1 MAEYPAEFEVDA
13 VLRDGGVVH
22 IRPITPDDKELLH
35 DLFESMGQRSRYFR
49 FFQDKEDLSPRE
61 LEYFTN
67 VDYDNRMAFAVLL
80 DDKMIGV
87 GRYDREEDDPSQAEV
102 AFAVVDAHQ
111 NRGIGTQLLQL
122 MTAYARTTGLKG
134 FKALVLPDNVQMIR
148 MFRHSGYEIERTME
162 EGVYSVAFPVAQ
174 SEGTRA
180 AEEEREKRAIAA
192 SLNPIFYPR
201 SITVV
206 GASRK
211 EDSIGARLFHNLL
224 SGRFSGPIYPVNP
237 AATYVHSVRAYKS
250 VLDIPDPVDLAFI
263 VVPAP
268 LVIPAVKECAEK
280 GVRGLVVI
288 SAGFSEVGPEGAALE
303 RELVE
308 TARSAGMRMVGPN
321 CMGLLNT
328 DPRVAVN
335 GQFSPVFPPAGN
347 VAMSSQSGALGI
359 AILDYAVRNSIGISS
374 FISVGNK
381 ADISGNDLLL
391 YWEGDPNTDVIVLYL
406 ESFGNPRRFGRLAR
420 RIARKKP
427 IIAVKSGRTKAGTRA
442 ASSHTGALAS
452 VDVAVDALFHQA
464 GVIRT
469 ATLEGLFD
477 VAVLLANQPIPKG
490 RRVGIVTNAGGPGI
504 LAADA
509 LESNGL
515 DVPEFSP
522 ELRAKLAEGLSS
534 DASTRNP
541 VDMIATAGP
550 DEYRRSIETLLGSD
564 EVDSLI
570 VSYVPATP
578 GGGPA
583 IAEVVRDAGAQYKG
597 DKTLLSVFMSAENPA
612 ELLADERVRI
622 PTYQFP
628 EAGAVALARVI
639 RHGEWLVK
647 PEGTVPVFDDA
658 RPDDARAVARK
669 ALERFADDGGWLDP
683 AEVGE
688 VLGAFGLCLPSSMVA
703 TTPDQAVEFA
713 KGLNSSV
720 AMKVVS
726 ASAVHKSDLGG
737 VVLDVHGD
745 KAVRDTFGRLMGLVD
760 DAEGVLVQEMIED
773 GLEVLVGMTED
784 PAFGP
789 LIVFGM
795 GGVLVELIGDV
806 AFRINPVTDLEA
818 AEMVRSI
825 KSAKLLE
832 GYRSFPPVD
841 IPALEQVILRV
852 SALSEAVPEISEMDL
867 NPVKVLAPGEG
878 IAIVDA
884 RVRVKPV
891 QSGWTPEL
899 IDLPG
904 LTNPVK

>member
-22 IRPITPDDKELLH
+22 IRPITPADQELLH
-35 DLFESMGQRSRYFR
+35 GLFLSMGQKSRYFR

-61 LEYFTN
+61 LEYFTT
-67 VDYDNRMAFAVLL
+67 VDYDNRMAFVAVL

-87 GRYDREEDDPSQAEV
+87 GRYDRDQDDPSHAEV
-102 AFAVVDAHQ
+102 AFAIVDAHQ
-111 NRGIGTQLLQL
+111 NRGIGTQFLQL

-148 MFRHSGYEIERTME
+148 MFRHSGYKVERTME
-162 EGVYSVAFPVAQ
+162 EGVYSVSFPVAQ

-201 SITVV
+201 SIAVI
-206 GASRK
+206 GASRH
-211 EDSIGARLFHNLL
+211 EDSIGGRLLHNLL
-224 SGRFSGPIYPVNP
+224 HGRFSGPIYPVNP

-250 VLDIPDPVDLAFI
+250 VLDIPDPVDLAFL

-280 GVRGLVVI
+280 GVKGLVVI

-308 TARSAGMRMVGPN
+308 TVRAAGMRMIGPN
-321 CMGLLNT
+321 CMGVLNT

-359 AILDYAVRNSIGISS
+359 AILDYAIRNSIGISS
-374 FISVGNK
+374 FVSVGNK

-420 RIARKKP
+420 RIARRKP

-452 VDVAVDALFHQA
+452 VDIAVDALLHQA

-469 ATLEGLFD
+469 VTLEGLFD
-477 VAVLLANQPIPKG
+477 VAVLLASQPIPKG
-490 RRVGIVTNAGGPGI
+490 RRVGIITNAGGPGI

-509 LESNGL
+509 LESHGL
-515 DVPEFSP
+515 EVPEFSAA
-522 ELRAKLAEGLSS
+522 LRSKLAEGLSA

-541 VDMIATAGP
+541 VDMIAAAGSA
-550 DEYRRSIETLLGSD
+550 EYQHSIAMLLDSD
-564 EVDSLI
+564 EIDSVI
-570 VSYVPATP
+570 VSYIPTTP
-578 GGGPA
+578 GGEQE
-583 IAEVVRDAGAQYKG
+583 IAGVVRDAGAAYEG
-597 DKTLLSVFMSAENPA
+597 DKTILSVFMSTENSA
-612 ELLADERVRI
+612 ELLADDRVRI

-628 EAGAVALARVI
+628 EAAAVALARVM
-639 RHGEWLVK
+639 RHGEWLAK
-647 PEGTVPVFDDA
+647 PEGTVPVFADA
-658 RPDDARAVARK
+658 QPEVARRIAQT
-669 ALERFADDGGWLDP
+669 ALERLGDEGGWLEPD
-683 AEVGE
+683 EVDE
-688 VLGAFGLCLPSSMVA
+688 VLCAFGLCLPPSTVA
-703 TTPDQAVEFA
+703 TKADEAVKFA
-713 KGLNSSV
+713 KGIAAPV

-726 ASAVHKSDLGG
+726 PSALHKSDVGG

-745 KAVRDTFGRLMGLVD
+745 KVVRDTFRRLMSLVD
-760 DAEGVLVQEMIED
+760 DAEGVLVQKMVGG

-789 LIVFGM
+789 LIGFGM
-795 GGVLVELIGDV
+795 GGVLVELVGDV

-825 KSAKLLE
+825 KSAKLLD
-832 GYRSFPPVD
+832 GYRSSPPVD
-841 IPALEQVILRV
+841 VPALEQVILRI
-852 SALSEAVPEISEMDL
+852 SALAEAVPEISEMDL

-878 IAIVDA
+878 VAIVDA
-884 RVRVKPV
+884 RIRVSPV
-891 QSGWTPEL
+891 QAGWTPEL
-899 IDLPG
+899 VDLPG